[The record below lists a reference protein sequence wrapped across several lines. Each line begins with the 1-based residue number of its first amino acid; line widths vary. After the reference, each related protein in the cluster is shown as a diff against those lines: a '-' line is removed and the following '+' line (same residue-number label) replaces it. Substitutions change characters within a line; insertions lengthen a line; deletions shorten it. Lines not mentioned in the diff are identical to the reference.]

1 MSGWLRINAL
11 VFCFSSLFEGSVLS
25 DERVAEEFN
34 FLDEDVDLSV

>member
-11 VFCFSSLFEGSVLS
+11 VFCFSNLLEGSVFK
-25 DERVAEEFN
+25 DERVTEEFS